1 MGWNHHLYPVTK
13 LFNHPQRKFC
23 VYSKT
28 IPHFPQPQPL
38 QTTNLLSSSVGFSS
52 VQSLG
57 CVQLFATPWTAA
69 HQGIYHST
77 YSIWTSLL
85 EVQRA
90 FLVTQRVQNL
100 LAMQGTWVQ
109 FLGWE
114 DSLKKKMATHSSILA
129 WEIHGQRNLAGY
141 SSWDCKELDMTEG
154 LTLSTLTNTPYR

>member
-1 MGWNHHLYPVTK
+1 MGWNHHLYSVTK

-85 EVQRA
+85 GSPKGFFSDSEGAESACNAGDLSSIPGVGRFPGEENGNSLQYSCLGNPWTEEPGRLQ
-90 FLVTQRVQNL
+90 FMGLQRV
-100 LAMQGTWVQ
+100 GH
-109 FLGWE
+109 
-114 DSLKKKMATHSSILA
+114 D
-129 WEIHGQRNLAGY
+129 
-141 SSWDCKELDMTEG
+141 
-154 LTLSTLTNTPYR
+154 